1 MKRYKL
7 NSTGSLPSCSW
18 LNTIFWSGLISGIL
32 DALAA
37 CIVYYYKQG
46 FNPGDVMK
54 YIASGL
60 YGPAAFV
67 GGNDMIIKGFL
78 LHFLTA
84 FVIAGSYYIIYPKVR
99 MLKNKPFWSGII
111 FGTLVWIVMSFIIIP
126 STAVPK
132 SPFTLI
138 DAMIGVSW
146 HMFLVGLPI
155 AVITK
160 KAYSSY

>member
-1 MKRYKL
+1 MDR
-7 NSTGSLPSCSW
+7 LPSSYW
-18 LNTIFWSGLISGIL
+18 VNTIFWSGLISGIL

-37 CIVYYYKQG
+37 CIVYYYRQG

-54 YIASGL
+54 YVASGL
-60 YGPAAFV
+60 YGPSALA
-67 GGNDMIIKGFL
+67 GGNDMIVKGIL
-78 LHFLTA
+78 LHFITA
-84 FVIAGSYYIIYPKVR
+84 FVIAGSYFIIYPKMR

-138 DAMIGVSW
+138 DAMIGISW

-160 KAYSSY
+160 KGYSSY